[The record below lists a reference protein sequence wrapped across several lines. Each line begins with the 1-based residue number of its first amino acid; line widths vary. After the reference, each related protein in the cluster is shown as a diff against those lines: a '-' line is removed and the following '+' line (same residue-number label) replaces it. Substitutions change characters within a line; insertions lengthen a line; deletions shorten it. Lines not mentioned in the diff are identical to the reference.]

1 MEVKVRIDGVLVPSS
16 SLRFSTPS
24 DADHSPIW
32 VCHLPA
38 SLIRGA
44 NRDGGGD
51 ESADGGGDGDGGGGD
66 GGGGDGCGGKLHHE
80 ISFETEFVAS
90 SQGAQSSL
98 TLPPDLL
105 GVTYRRYQ
113 VCPRMMV

>member
-1 MEVKVRIDGVLVPSS
+1 MRIDGVLVPAS

-24 DADHSPIW
+24 DAPHSPIW

-38 SLIRGA
+38 HLI
-44 NRDGGGD
+44 
-51 ESADGGGDGDGGGGD
+51 SPLADGGGECGGGKGV
-66 GGGGDGCGGKLHHE
+66 HHE
-80 ISFETEFVAS
+80 ISFETDFVAS

-98 TLPPDLL
+98 SFPPDVL

-113 VCPRMMV
+113 VRVMTPGSRAHTDR

>member
-51 ESADGGGDGDGGGGD
+51 ESADGGGDGGGG
-66 GGGGDGCGGKLHHE
+66 GCGGKLHHE

-113 VCPRMMV
+113 VRPRMMV